1 MHWLRFFSEQ
11 KVGVENQVSR
21 SQAEDWVLDSRQFV
35 ARHDAIDAMLAPALL
50 ERLAEEVV
58 AAFAPVEVH
67 VETARSPRGLPGMR
81 VRLDGTVQ
89 VQCQRCMTP
98 VAVRLAP
105 RVRFE
110 LVDTESALDADDDD
124 QWDAVLHSERFD
136 MLHLLEDELL
146 LALPFAPMH
155 AACEPP
161 ADSEAGE
168 KVMPFAALAGFKTRS

>member
-1 MHWLRFFSEQ
+1 M
-11 KVGVENQVSR
+11 ENQVSR

-35 ARHDAIDAMLAPALL
+35 VRHEVIDAVLPATLL
-50 ERLAEEVV
+50 ERLAEEVA
-58 AAFAPVEVH
+58 AAFPPVEVH
-67 VETARSPRGLPGMR
+67 VETVRSPRGLPGMR
-81 VRLDGTVQ
+81 VRLDGAVQ
-89 VQCQRCMTP
+89 VQCQRCMLP
-98 VAVRLAP
+98 VSVRLAP

-110 LVDTESALDADDDD
+110 LVETESALDTDDDD

-161 ADSEAGE
+161 ANSEVGE
-168 KVMPFAALAGFKTRS
+168 KVLPFAALASFKRR